1 MVTVNPSELDDEL
14 VLCAQGGDRSA
25 FDTLVLRHRGPIFG
39 LALRI
44 RRSPEAAEDATQE
57 AFLRAYLR
65 LDSFKGGTF
74 RSWLF
79 TIVANEARDE
89 LRRVRRRPLTT
100 SPSPDRPLDITDPG
114 PLPEALAES
123 AELRTFIDARLA
135 RLPAAQRRAVELADL
150 DGLPYREVARE
161 AGVPIG
167 TVKSQVSRGRHRL
180 RALIG
185 SELPASPRRSDRTSQ
200 GFVPRRRMADA
211 I

>member
-1 MVTVNPSELDDEL
+1 VTVDLSMVDDEL
-14 VLCAQGGDRSA
+14 VRRAQAGDRRA
-25 FDTLVLRHRGPIFG
+25 FDVLVLRHRGPIFG
-39 LALRI
+39 LARRILRN
-44 RRSPEAAEDATQE
+44 PEAAEDATQE

-65 LDSFKGGTF
+65 LDSFHGGAF

-89 LRRVRRRPLTT
+89 LRRMRRRPLTIY
-100 SPSPDRPLDITDPG
+100 PWPDRPLDIADPG
-114 PLPEALAES
+114 LLPEALAES
-123 AELRTFIDARLA
+123 AELRTFLDARLA
-135 RLPAAQRRAVELADL
+135 RLPAAQRRAVELAGL

-167 TVKSQVSRGRHRL
+167 TVKSQVSRGRHKL

-185 SELPASPRRSDRTSQ
+185 SELPASPRRGDRTNP
-200 GFVPRRRMADA
+200 GFVPRREMADA

>member
-1 MVTVNPSELDDEL
+1 MTVELLMVDDEL
-14 VLCAQGGDRSA
+14 VQRAQAGDRRA
-25 FDTLVLRHRGPIFG
+25 FDALVLRHRGPIFG

-44 RRSPEAAEDATQE
+44 LRSPEAAEDATQE

-65 LDSFKGGTF
+65 LDSFTGGAF

-89 LRRVRRRPLTT
+89 LRRVRRRPLAIA
-100 SPSPDRPLDITDPG
+100 PSPDRPLDITDPG

-123 AELRTFIDARLA
+123 AELRRFIDAHLA
-135 RLPAAQRRAVELADL
+135 RLPAAQRRAVELADR

-167 TVKSQVSRGRHRL
+167 TVKSQVSRGRHKL

-185 SELPASPRRSDRTSQ
+185 PELSASPRRGDRITPD
-200 GFVPRRRMADA
+200 FAPRRQMADA

>member
-1 MVTVNPSELDDEL
+1 MTVHLSMVDDEL
-14 VLCAQGGDRSA
+14 VQRAQAGDRRA
-25 FDTLVLRHRGPIFG
+25 FDALVLRHRGPIFG

-44 RRSPEAAEDATQE
+44 LRSPEAAEDATQE

-65 LDSFKGGTF
+65 LDSFKGAAF

-100 SPSPDRPLDITDPG
+100 SPSPDRPLDIADPG

-161 AGVPIG
+161 GGVPIG

-185 SELPASPRRSDRTSQ
+185 SELPASPS
-200 GFVPRRRMADA
+200 RRRRTTPEVVAHRHMADA

>member
-1 MVTVNPSELDDEL
+1 M
-14 VLCAQGGDRSA
+14 
-25 FDTLVLRHRGPIFG
+25 LRHRGPVFG
-39 LALRI
+39 LARRI
-44 RRSPEAAEDATQE
+44 LRSPEAAEDATQE
-57 AFLRAYLR
+57 AFLSAYLR
-65 LDSFKGGTF
+65 LDSFKGGAF

-89 LRRVRRRPLTT
+89 LRRVRRRPLTIA
-100 SPSPDRPLDITDPG
+100 PWRDRPLDIADPG
-114 PLPEALAES
+114 LLPEALAES
-123 AELRTFIDARLA
+123 AELRTFLDARLA

-185 SELPASPRRSDRTSQ
+185 PELPASPRRGDRTSP
-200 GFVPRRRMADA
+200 GSVARREMADA